1 MPLVRSAPP
10 DIKAPDLPS
19 QKALEKTFRDLLL
32 ANLPDPLV
40 QSERGWGHMKEAVI
54 GVKFHRDGPQLW
66 TETLKG
72 MRNDGVWRRV
82 SVRAENPAQTLSL
95 ALTDVV
101 TPEQG
106 RMTFTAQ
113 VGVDCS
119 LKFEQQLWRT
129 GTRLYSGETRGRC
142 RTAVALK
149 CEVTSRTETK
159 PGNLLPDVVFRMRVT
174 DAQLSYE
181 NLVIEH
187 TAGVGGDAAK
197 LFGEAIIDTVKRLK
211 PDLERDLQAKANAA
225 VVKAADTKEIR
236 VSFEAF
242 LKGGGLIERK
252 KK

>member
-1 MPLVRSAPP
+1 V
-10 DIKAPDLPS
+10 
-19 QKALEKTFRDLLL
+19 
-32 ANLPDPLV
+32 
-40 QSERGWGHMKEAVI
+40 
-54 GVKFHRDGPQLW
+54 
-66 TETLKG
+66 
-72 MRNDGVWRRV
+72 
-82 SVRAENPAQTLSL
+82 NPAQTLTL
-95 ALTDVV
+95 ALSDVV
-101 TPEQG
+101 APEPG
-106 RMTFTAQ
+106 RMTFNAQ
-113 VGVDCS
+113 VGVDCT
-119 LKFEQQLWRT
+119 LKFEQQLWRG

-142 RTAVALK
+142 RTAVLLA

-159 PGNLLPDVVFRMRVT
+159 PGNLLPDMVFRMRVT
-174 DAQLSYE
+174 DAHLTYE

-252 KK
+252 KKKEVKPATDK